1 MNKALVFKGNEI
13 TPFDNGDGKIWFS
26 SKHMAELLEYADEK
40 SVNRLYNRNKDE
52 FNHDMTQVVTVTSRN
67 KNNDIQ
73 YNRTRIFSLR
83 GGHLLGMLADTKVAK
98 ALRKWLLDLIEEESK
113 PQTGLAN
120 LDMDELKSLTINE
133 MQNRVVAVNNWSFEN
148 FGKKGS
154 NLMYL
159 RKRHLEKIRKAEKAI
174 LGLSQLTLPD
184 MGEFPEGGEPA

>member
-184 MGEFPEGGEPA
+184 MGDFPEGGEPA